1 MLQSDLRSSVIRI
14 LKTTTG
20 PVGRSLMRRGRSLLE
35 NARPFFRRHELPPPA
50 CAVLSRKGDRVGGPR
65 IPSDRCFRI
74 LFIVRPGPSAAACTR
89 YRGYNIIEALRLA
102 GVETDHLDDRRI
114 PERLEDLLLFDLVV
128 LVRRL
133 MSPEIT
139 RLLEFADE
147 FSIPVICDLDDYIF
161 DEVVIPCS
169 DYLQVMPLEQ
179 ARELIRGFRELVL
192 RAGYYTGATDSLR
205 ERAAALGKASYR
217 IPNGFNQVQF
227 DHSCSAVEE
236 ARHRRDGTEVRIGYF
251 SGTLTH
257 QSDFR
262 MIAPVLVRLLGE
274 FPALM
279 LTVGGDFDLGQFPEF
294 TEFADR
300 VEKRPFVDW
309 RRLPSEIARVDINLI
324 PLVINPFTEGK
335 SDLKYYESALVEVP
349 SVASPT
355 VVYESCIEP
364 GSNGFLA
371 RTSDDWYAALRA
383 LIVDSELRLRMGKR
397 AYQHAIA
404 HYAPL
409 VIASHALAVYRSVLQ
424 DHRRRLGVEGN
435 VPTVTLLLA
444 DLERAIRDRMPALTL
459 CNALSEAGLPVTLQI
474 PSAAWGF
481 TAEEARSAISGQ
493 LGYEPRYGVQVGS
506 EIACCDLLL
515 ATDFTTA
522 FKANSFRHRARWAA
536 YLVSEYEPAHLT
548 SPESRDLATRSYR
561 LDLDLLALDPSVAR
575 CLSQAGDLVVKLL
588 PTWVEAVLLEVDRC
602 HEPKSVLVIGTSSVP
617 DHAWNEVI
625 PALQWTGWDH
635 PDLRFLSCGTPHAHT
650 ETESARWQHVP
661 SIYAP
666 EFEAFLHDRPVC
678 VVIYAS
684 GRPPW
689 LNDLLAKGCA
699 VIAVVACLDQ
709 TSADAE
715 YKEGVIQVPANG
727 RMIAQAIDS
736 LLIDPVRLGA
746 LTFHGSA
753 YVGRLSRPVETAHS
767 LLREFRAAC
776 TPDVKLHHGGD
787 VEFIDDPLFDV
798 A

>member
-1 MLQSDLRSSVIRI
+1 MIARPGKGIAMLQSDLRSSVIRI

-35 NARPFFRRHELPPPA
+35 NARPFFRRH
-50 CAVLSRKGDRVGGPR
+50 RV
-65 IPSDRCFRI
+65 
-74 LFIVRPGPSAAACTR
+74 AAAGLCGAVPQGRQGGWAPDTLR
-89 YRGYNIIEALRLA
+89 SVLPNSLHCPPRTFCSGLHPLQGLQYHERLRLA

-114 PERLEDLLLFDLVV
+114 PERLEELLLFDLVV

-161 DEVVIPCS
+161 DEEVIPCS
-169 DYLQVMPLEQ
+169 DYLQEMPLEQ

-192 RAGYYTGATDSLR
+192 RAGYYTGATDFLR

-236 ARHRRDGTEVRIGYF
+236 VRHRRDGTEVRIGYF

-279 LTVGGDFDLGQFPEF
+279 LTVAGDFDLGQFPEF

-355 VVYESCIEP
+355 VVYQSCIEP

-383 LIVDSELRLRMGKR
+383 LIVDSELRRRMGKR
-397 AYQHAIA
+397 AYQHAIEN
-404 HYAPL
+404 YAPP
-409 VIASHALAVYRSVLQ
+409 VIASHALTVYRSILQ
-424 DHRRRLGVEGN
+424 DQRRRLGVEGN
-435 VPTVTLLLA
+435 EPTVTILLA

-459 CNALSEAGLPVTLQI
+459 CNALSEAGFPVTLQI
-474 PSAAWGF
+474 PSDARGF
-481 TAEEARSAISGQ
+481 SAKEARSAISGQ

-506 EIACCDLLL
+506 DIACCDLLL

-522 FKANSFRHRARWAA
+522 FKAHSFRHRTRWAA

-561 LDLDLLALDPSVAR
+561 LDLDLLALDPWSRAV
-575 CLSQAGDLVVKLL
+575 CLKLA
-588 PTWVEAVLLEVDRC
+588 TW
-602 HEPKSVLVIGTSSVP
+602 PSSSFP
-617 DHAWNEVI
+617 
-625 PALQWTGWDH
+625 PG
-635 PDLRFLSCGTPHAHT
+635 LRLCRS
-650 ETESARWQHVP
+650 R
-661 SIYAP
+661 
-666 EFEAFLHDRPVC
+666 
-678 VVIYAS
+678 
-684 GRPPW
+684 
-689 LNDLLAKGCA
+689 
-699 VIAVVACLDQ
+699 
-709 TSADAE
+709 
-715 YKEGVIQVPANG
+715 
-727 RMIAQAIDS
+727 
-736 LLIDPVRLGA
+736 LIDATSP
-746 LTFHGSA
+746 
-753 YVGRLSRPVETAHS
+753 S
-767 LLREFRAAC
+767 LC
-776 TPDVKLHHGGD
+776 S
-787 VEFIDDPLFDV
+787 
-798 A
+798 